1 MYLGFF
7 NLREHP
13 FSLTPDPRFLFLS
26 PHHEEALSHLLYG
39 INERKGFIEIIGEV
53 GTGKTILCRALLDRL
68 NGTVSAALIFNS
80 YFTEIE
86 LLQAIVS
93 DFGLTCEQVSRK
105 AYIDTLNQYLLQ
117 EFAAGRNAVVLIDE
131 AQNLEPRVLEQLRM
145 LSNLETE
152 RGKLLQVA
160 LVGQP
165 ELRDKLATPQ
175 MRQLDQRIA
184 VRFYMH
190 SLTRQETQQYIMHRL
205 SVAGAANAATFSHRA
220 LTMIYRQ
227 CAGIPRRIN
236 LLCDRALMTAYVRG
250 TRRITTRMVRQSIR
264 DLEGV
269 WLPATASRTRQ
280 QPVLLRLALA
290 SIVSAAVLGFVGGWF
305 LPSAMPQRLNG
316 LLPEQILA
324 LMPRASPPPPWP
336 QPTPIPPPL
345 PDSPTLPLLQLSDS
359 EQALMH
365 TLWRLKTF
373 TEGELLQSL
382 AAPPRSWEA
391 LLPQAANTAGL
402 DVLPWQTGVSQ
413 LSRLLRPCFME
424 VMPESAALPPML
436 WVLVKGLADQILIY
450 QEPGGLVSVPLQR
463 VQQVWQG
470 KLYLTLE
477 EGKHRS
483 ILLKQGMQ
491 GTRVQALQQVL
502 KGLGYFTQTPSG
514 YFDTLTL
521 QAVKEFQRDN
531 QLIDDG
537 YVGWRTLIVLWHFGS
552 PILEETT

>member
-1 MYLGFF
+1 VYLGFF

-39 INERKGFIEIIGEV
+39 VHERKGFIEITGEV

-68 NGTVSAALIFNS
+68 DGTVSTAMIFNS
-80 YFTEIE
+80 YLTEIE
-86 LLQAIVS
+86 LLQAITS
-93 DFGLTCEQVSRK
+93 DFGLTCQQATRK
-105 AYIDTLNQYLLQ
+105 AYIDILNQYLLQ
-117 EFAAGRNAVVLIDE
+117 EFAAGHNAVVLIDE

-152 RGKLLQVA
+152 RGKLVQMV

-165 ELRDKLATPQ
+165 ELRDKLTTPQ

-184 VRFYMH
+184 VRFH
-190 SLTRQETQQYIMHRL
+190 IHGLTRQETQQYITHRL
-205 SVAGAANAATFSHRA
+205 SVAGAANAATFSRRA
-220 LTMIYRQ
+220 LAMIYQQ

-250 TRRITTRMVRQSIR
+250 TRRITTRVVRQSLR
-264 DLEGV
+264 DLEGA
-269 WLPATASRTRQ
+269 WLPASAPRTRR
-280 QPVLLRLALA
+280 QPVLLRVALA
-290 SIVSAAVLGFVGGWF
+290 SIVSAAALGFVGGWF
-305 LPSAMPQRLNG
+305 LPPAMPQRLNG

-324 LMPRASPPPPWP
+324 LMPRASPPPPLP
-336 QPTPIPPPL
+336 QPARIPPLL
-345 PDSPTLPLLQLSDS
+345 PAPPTPPLLQLSES
-359 EQALMH
+359 ELAMVRN
-365 TLWRLKTF
+365 LWRLKTS
-373 TEGELLQSL
+373 TEGELSRSL

-391 LLPQAANTAGL
+391 LLPQAANAAGL
-402 DVLPWQTGVSQ
+402 DVLPLQTGVSQ
-413 LSRLLRPCFME
+413 LSRLLRPCLME

-450 QEPGGLVSVPLQR
+450 QEPGGLTSVPVQR
-463 VQQVWQG
+463 LQQVWQG

-483 ILLKQGMQ
+483 MVLKQGMQ

-514 YFDTLTL
+514 HFDTLTL
-521 QAVKEFQRDN
+521 QAVKGFQRDN
-531 QLIDDG
+531 QLVDDG

-552 PILEETT
+552 HILEETT